1 MLIEIRELEYQ
12 IAWEAFEAARHKFQ
26 NHMIT
31 EEEFFQSHRKMREA
45 LAALEEAEATADE

>member
-1 MLIEIRELEYQ
+1 
-12 IAWEAFEAARHKFQ
+12 
-26 NHMIT
+26 MIT